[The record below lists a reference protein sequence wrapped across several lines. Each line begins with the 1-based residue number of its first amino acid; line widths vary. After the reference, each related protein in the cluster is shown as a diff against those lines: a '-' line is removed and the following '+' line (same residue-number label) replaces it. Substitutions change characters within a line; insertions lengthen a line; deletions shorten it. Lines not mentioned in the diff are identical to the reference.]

1 MRSPR
6 PRRRMTGIG
15 RVLVIVYG
23 IMALAATGRSFVQ
36 IVERYEEAPLAY
48 ALSALSAVVYIVA
61 TLALVFAGS
70 RGWYLVAWIA
80 ICVELAGVL
89 VVGTLSFVAPE
100 LFAHDATVWSGY
112 GYGYF
117 WVPLILPVLGLWWL
131 VKGDRE
137 SVEIAVPVEEG
148 SSW

>member
-1 MRSPR
+1 MSSPR
-6 PRRRMTGIG
+6 PRMTGIG
-15 RVLVIVYG
+15 RVLVIVYA
-23 IMALAATGRSFVQ
+23 IMALAATGRSLVQ
-36 IVERYEEAPLAY
+36 IIEDFEAAPVAY
-48 ALSALSAVVYIVA
+48 TLSAFAAAVYIVA
-61 TLALVFAGS
+61 TVALVRAGS

-89 VVGTLSFVAPE
+89 IVGTLSFVAPA

-131 VKGDRE
+131 VKGGRE
-137 SVEIAVPVEEG
+137 GVEAAVAVEEG